1 MTKKREGQMTQRLVA
16 MKLVACATFLALGFM
31 SCHTDDSTRPSPV
44 YLANHS
50 TLTLWIEVSQTRE
63 FDENTVQDYSLNVSD
78 SLFLG
83 YFPNG
88 YSFWLWGLVDDARAA
103 DTSRFIEYPVEV
115 AVSGKTLLT
124 LDDSLGEPVLRV
136 FH

>member
-1 MTKKREGQMTQRLVA
+1 MMRRLVG
-16 MKLVACATFLALGFM
+16 MKFLARTTFLALGLM
-31 SCHTDDSTRPSPV
+31 SCHTDDSMRPCPV
-44 YLANHS
+44 YMANHG

-63 FDENTVQDYSLNVSD
+63 FDENTVQDYFLDVSD

-83 YFPNG
+83 YFPNR
-88 YSFWLWGLVDDARAA
+88 YSFWLWGEVSDVRAA

-115 AVSGKTLLT
+115 EVSGKTILY

-136 FH
+136 LH

>member
-1 MTKKREGQMTQRLVA
+1 MKKKTAQIRRTPGGTKLMVCAAFLVLG
-16 MKLVACATFLALGFM
+16 LV
-31 SCHTDDSTRPSPV
+31 SCNTEDSIPCPV
-44 YLANHS
+44 YMSNHS
-50 TLTLWIEVSQTRE
+50 GYRLCIEISQTQE
-63 FDENTVQDYSLNVSD
+63 FCEDTEVFYHLDDSD

-88 YSFWLWGLVDDARAA
+88 YSFWLWGWVDDARAA
-103 DTSRFIEYPVEV
+103 DTSRFIEDPVEIG
-115 AVSGKTLLT
+115 VSGKTTLY

>member
-1 MTKKREGQMTQRLVA
+1 MMRRPVGTKL
-16 MKLVACATFLALGFM
+16 LACTAFLALGLM
-31 SCHTDDSTRPSPV
+31 SCHTDDSTRPCPV
-44 YLANHS
+44 YMANHS

-63 FDENTVQDYSLNVSD
+63 FDENTVQDYTLDVSD

-88 YSFWLWGLVDDARAA
+88 YSFWLWGWVDDVRAA
-103 DTSRFIEYPVEV
+103 DTSRFIEGPVEIE
-115 AVSGKTLLT
+115 VSGMTTLY